1 MTRFIVVGAGI
12 IGLATAA
19 RLAARGDE
27 VTVLEKEADV
37 AEHQT
42 GRNSGVI
49 HSGLYYPP
57 GSLKA
62 TLGTAGARSM
72 TEFAEEHG
80 IAVETCGKLVVAV
93 EEDEVARLALLAERG
108 RANGVPVRE
117 ISAAEA
123 REYEPHVVC
132 RAALHVESTGIV
144 DYRGV
149 CRALADQVRAGGGEI
164 LFGRAFR
171 GARTEGD
178 RVRAWVDVLDGGQR
192 EEIVAD
198 ALVVCGGLHA
208 DRLARACGLEPEA
221 RIVPFRG
228 EYFELAPQAA
238 ELVNGLIYPVPDP
251 RFPFLGVHLTKMVGG
266 GVHAGPNAVLALA
279 REGYRWRDVSPA
291 DVADAL
297 TWPGLWRLGA
307 RNWVPGARE
316 VARSMSR
323 SLFASSL
330 ARLVPEIGRDDL
342 TPSPAGVRAQALRRD
357 GALVDDFLI
366 QTAPRQVHVLN
377 APSPAATASLEIA
390 KHIERELDAGVAA

>member
-93 EEDEVARLALLAERG
+93 EEDEVARLAVLAERG

-357 GALVDDFLI
+357 GGLVDDFLI
-366 QTAPRQVHVLN
+366 QTVPRQVHVLN

-390 KHIERELDAGVAA
+390 KHIERELDAGIAA

>member
-357 GALVDDFLI
+357 GGLVDDFLI
-366 QTAPRQVHVLN
+366 QTVPRQVHVLN